1 MFEVI
6 VKRSSRRLFLGS
18 GAAMA
23 LVGASMIREF
33 ASAATVAD
41 PSDIATLGAAI
52 ELENA
57 GIKAYDDAAGTKLLS
72 AQSLKFAL
80 GFRADHVAH
89 RDALA
94 AAIRS
99 AGTVPSTKV
108 AKLKYPT
115 LASESD
121 VLRFARTVEELAAS
135 TYLSVVADFK
145 DRALAEMAAAI
156 LGVETTHV
164 STLVQLLGSDSPYA
178 HGFVV

>member
-1 MFEVI
+1 M
-6 VKRSSRRLFLGS
+6 KRSSRRLFLGS
-18 GAAMA
+18 GAAIA
-23 LVGASMIREF
+23 LVGSTMVREF
-33 ASAATVAD
+33 AAAATVAD
-41 PSDIATLGAAI
+41 PSDISTLNAAL

-89 RDALA
+89 RDALS

-99 AGTVPSTKV
+99 AGAVPSTKV
-108 AKLKYPT
+108 AKIKYPA
-115 LASESD
+115 LASEYD

-135 TYLSVVADFK
+135 TYLSVVADFH
-145 DRALAEMAAAI
+145 DRALAQVAAAI

-164 STLVQLLGSDSPYA
+164 STLVQLLGTDSPYV